1 MCELALGVS
10 SCPSWYAGGDFDAVT
25 PWYYTH
31 GMVMFWWRHVLLR
44 PLWSHNVGLGSL
56 LSGLYGRSLCFAGL
70 LDGVLVDH
78 PASQTCSLERGL

>member
-1 MCELALGVS
+1 VCRPVLLGTQVEILMLS
-10 SCPSWYAGGDFDAVT
+10 P
-25 PWYYTH
+25 PWYCTH

-56 LSGLYGRSLCFAGL
+56 LSGVYGRSLCFAGL

-78 PASQTCSLERGL
+78 LASQTCSLERGL